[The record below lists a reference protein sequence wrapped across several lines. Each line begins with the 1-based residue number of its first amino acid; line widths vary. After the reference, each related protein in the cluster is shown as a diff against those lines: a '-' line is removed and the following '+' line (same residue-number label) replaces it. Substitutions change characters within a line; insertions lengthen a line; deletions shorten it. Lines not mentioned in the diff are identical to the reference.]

1 MTAPADWLTD
11 RPELPSR
18 REMADQIAAVNR
30 GDWPPSPEPT
40 PLLSEVLADVRRKM
54 QDREE
59 QDRTAVLYRVEELR
73 ELLEPEPEPAWPTEE
88 PDAPTVQ
95 IAVKPQ
101 RWSLRGIRKRM
112 TLPRILAGGAS
123 GLVLLAGFLGWVQ

>member
-18 REMADQIAAVNR
+18 REMAAQIAAVNR

-73 ELLEPEPEPAWPTEE
+73 QLLEPEPAWPTEE

-95 IAVKPQ
+95 IVVKPP
-101 RWSLRGIRKRM
+101 RWSLRWFRENLTAKR
-112 TLPRILAGGAS
+112 IAAGGAS
-123 GLVLLAGFLGWVQ
+123 GLVLAITALGSWLQ